1 MFAAATLVGQDLR
14 RNLLAGARLAFFFPV
29 RALDFRVSVAQYAAL
44 VLTSLAFWLAGG
56 MLRQGFP
63 GHLDSA
69 AFAVALAQIP
79 PVLAACFLAAK
90 LFREPQLALAFAVL
104 LVATDPVFEA
114 VGVAVQLASD
124 FDAFAPYAEAAN
136 WIFLAWSFAV
146 LVRAQLVLTGWRG
159 RRSVAALVLFAVLLA
174 GLIAYFPRT
183 ELWAPDE
190 ADAEAGPSL
199 LQEEIFHRQGML
211 LDEQLAALQP
221 ERPGIADLYFLGVAA
236 DGGQDTFYKELMSV
250 RQLLEDR
257 FDVAG
262 RSIVLVN
269 NPATLRELPIASVSN
284 LRAAL
289 DGLGR
294 KIDAERD
301 VVLLHIATHGSSDHR
316 LYFNMPPLELDQLT
330 PTALARMLTDSGIKW
345 KVIVISA
352 CYAGGYIEPLKDD
365 NTLIIT
371 ASDATHTSFGCSAD
385 SDFTWFSEA
394 YYDDALRETR
404 SFTEAFEMAKET
416 VAEREQSEGY
426 APSNPQMF
434 LGRAMRAKLA
444 ELDRRLDRGPAPDS
458 KLRNSPIRPEKK

>member
-1 MFAAATLVGQDLR
+1 MFAAAALVGQDLR
-14 RNLLAGARLAFFFPV
+14 RNLLAGARLALFLPV
-29 RALDFRVSVAQYAAL
+29 RALDFRLSVAQYAAL

-79 PVLAACFLAAK
+79 LVLAACFLAAR

-104 LVATDPVFEA
+104 SVATDPVFEV
-114 VGVAVQLASD
+114 VGAAVQLASD

-136 WIFLAWSFAV
+136 WIFLVWSFAV
-146 LVRAQLVLTGWRG
+146 LVRTQLVLTGWRG
-159 RRSVAALVLFAVLLA
+159 RRSVAALALFAVLLA
-174 GLIAYFPRT
+174 GLIAWFPRT
-183 ELWAPDE
+183 ELWAPDDE
-190 ADAEAGPSL
+190 DAEAGPSV

-211 LDEQLAALQP
+211 LDEQVAALRP

-250 RQLLEDR
+250 KELLEDR

-269 NPATLRELPIASVSN
+269 NPATLKELPIASVSN

-289 DGLGR
+289 EGLGR
-294 KIDAERD
+294 TIDAERD
-301 VVLLHIATHGSSDHR
+301 VVLLHITTHGSSDHR

-330 PTALARMLTDSGIKW
+330 PTALARMLADSGIKW

-352 CYAGGYIEPLKDD
+352 CYAGGYIESLKDD

-385 SDFTWFSEA
+385 SDFTWFSQA

-416 VAEREQSEGY
+416 VVEREQSEGY

-444 ELDRRLDRGPAPDS
+444 ELERRLDRGAVPDS
-458 KLRNSPIRPEKK
+458 KLPDSPIRPEKK